1 MMFDVVRIVEKEIKD
16 LELLVSVASN
26 PKIKQELEERLED
39 LKENLVHAKKS
50 VDEYLLERDE

>member
-1 MMFDVVRIVEKEIKD
+1 MFDVVRIVEKEIKD